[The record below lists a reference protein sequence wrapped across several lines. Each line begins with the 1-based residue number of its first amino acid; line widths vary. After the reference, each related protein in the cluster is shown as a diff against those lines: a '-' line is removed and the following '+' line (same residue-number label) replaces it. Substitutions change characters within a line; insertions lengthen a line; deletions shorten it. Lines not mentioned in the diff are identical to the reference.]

1 MAQKRGVGMVGSKF
15 GTSWGIGL
23 TAFLALCT
31 GMAAQ
36 AQSANPKENLERI
49 EKIARV
55 VAKVTDVW
63 VKDARYNAFH
73 KEISDKYAGTPP
85 LDRFVADDQWVVVLS
100 SPSILYSGIYKGKGK
115 SEMDLKFGDIVMMK
129 VTTIGTVKTYDELN
143 SIERVIC
150 KAGMPDYAECV
161 KSNPLS
167 WFDTSGKMIEQ
178 FR

>member
-1 MAQKRGVGMVGSKF
+1 MVSSTFKTFCVIALAG
-15 GTSWGIGL
+15 
-23 TAFLALCT
+23 FLSLCI

-63 VKDARYNAFH
+63 VKDARYTVFH

-100 SPSILYSGIYKGKGK
+100 SPSIIYSGIYKGKGK
-115 SEMDLKFGDIVMMK
+115 SAMDLKVGDIVEMN
-129 VTTIGTVKTYDELN
+129 VTTVGTVKTYDALN
-143 SIERVIC
+143 SITRVIC
-150 KAGMPDYAECV
+150 KFDAADYAECV

-167 WFDTSGKMIEQ
+167 WFDTSGNKIEQ